1 MKHNLIYAMNELIDS
16 GHLMCRENYSFR
28 SMPFFYYLEPH
39 RAGIKFPK
47 YWGKDPHEGDV
58 YTWIPPRSN
67 TPDEFDDEFEKITSY
82 CRDHGL
88 PLHNPVAFF
97 TKVLEQEQ
105 ALCRDEESR
114 NKLIDILLIALAG
127 GGFAFST
134 AFLVEQSI
142 HVRECDLLRLNKGE
156 YDRKMDLIT
165 YAIHAQLKGADYFYK
180 SLSDMQHDIIKP
192 LEEKRNL
199 FSQWYS
205 KVCKTLGQRQKPAVG
220 SDDDMEFMS
229 IEDFESLF
237 QGYEIYCLMLQNSDS
252 IKQTVD
258 NLRQSCF
265 AILKLHEFWKTRPL
279 KESNI
284 EEDAALQKK
293 ESWIR
298 NFRDFVIDLIESEK
312 LEGIRKIGVKDDLWL
327 DHEFFDKLR
336 RFPSLSKDDLKNY
349 KLLDS
354 SSLSEKLTRDERN
367 ALLQYRKHPM
377 YQFLKE
383 IHRELEN
390 EDIQHVAPYYIFQL
404 LKTTAKP
411 QTIIKGT
418 FRFSETMISLNET
431 VKMDEST
438 GTQYLRY
445 HKYLYEMLCC
455 WWDRVTAEGAYEPH
469 DKKLC
474 DFLFARYSGTLSR
487 TQFRVYA
494 SDPAYIKYKKRD
506 LMGDVLFHIDETFS
520 SHFEIFPQFTLARVA
535 PYDYLTFSVES
546 AMQQE
551 ADRKVMKAIR
561 QLIKSDQKI
570 VEEYKNL
577 AFLNA
582 NGIGISAPER
592 SWYFDMAR
600 WFQNIIERDPGIST
614 YVEGKEDAYVP
625 QLDMSVKELKEN
637 IDFLPEYEPF
647 AEDFLPNLARVEIA
661 IQEECFKYIR
671 EEMIPKVASLYKR
684 ILFDVTITSV
694 PSQGEIPT
702 KREES
707 IPPH

>member
-67 TPDEFDDEFEKITSY
+67 TPDEFEKITSY
-82 CRDHGL
+82 CRAHGL

-265 AILKLHEFWKTRPL
+265 AILKLHEFWKTRP
-279 KESNI
+279 
-284 EEDAALQKK
+284 
-293 ESWIR
+293 
-298 NFRDFVIDLIESEK
+298 
-312 LEGIRKIGVKDDLWL
+312 
-327 DHEFFDKLR
+327 
-336 RFPSLSKDDLKNY
+336 
-349 KLLDS
+349 
-354 SSLSEKLTRDERN
+354 
-367 ALLQYRKHPM
+367 
-377 YQFLKE
+377 
-383 IHRELEN
+383 
-390 EDIQHVAPYYIFQL
+390 
-404 LKTTAKP
+404 
-411 QTIIKGT
+411 
-418 FRFSETMISLNET
+418 
-431 VKMDEST
+431 
-438 GTQYLRY
+438 
-445 HKYLYEMLCC
+445 
-455 WWDRVTAEGAYEPH
+455 
-469 DKKLC
+469 
-474 DFLFARYSGTLSR
+474 
-487 TQFRVYA
+487 
-494 SDPAYIKYKKRD
+494 
-506 LMGDVLFHIDETFS
+506 
-520 SHFEIFPQFTLARVA
+520 
-535 PYDYLTFSVES
+535 
-546 AMQQE
+546 
-551 ADRKVMKAIR
+551 
-561 QLIKSDQKI
+561 
-570 VEEYKNL
+570 
-577 AFLNA
+577 
-582 NGIGISAPER
+582 
-592 SWYFDMAR
+592 
-600 WFQNIIERDPGIST
+600 
-614 YVEGKEDAYVP
+614 
-625 QLDMSVKELKEN
+625 
-637 IDFLPEYEPF
+637 
-647 AEDFLPNLARVEIA
+647 
-661 IQEECFKYIR
+661 
-671 EEMIPKVASLYKR
+671 
-684 ILFDVTITSV
+684 
-694 PSQGEIPT
+694 
-702 KREES
+702 
-707 IPPH
+707 